1 MHPLIQAPSH
11 EAVALARALIR
22 EPQVTPESEDRA
34 LSAAAAVVA
43 AELDEYDLRLI
54 AQVTNE
60 PATSQKRKVL
70 EQAMAQRIER
80 ARLLGS

>member
-1 MHPLIQAPSH
+1 MSALIQAPSE

-22 EPQVTPESEDRA
+22 EPRETPASEDRA
-34 LSAAAAVVA
+34 LSIAVAAIA

-54 AQVTNE
+54 AQVAGE
-60 PATSQKRKVL
+60 PASSSKRKVL

-80 ARLLGS
+80 ARLLSS